1 MLDDSESGSSN
12 QLVKKQGNNDVHG
25 YVICVHSIAFGHH
38 WLFAIFQRVY
48 TYGVGFGV
56 ARSNLLGDARASVCG
71 TSNR

>member
-25 YVICVHSIAFGHH
+25 YVIYVHSIAFGHY
-38 WLFAIFQRVY
+38 WLFAIICCIY

-56 ARSNLLGDARASVCG
+56 ARSY
-71 TSNR
+71 

>member
-25 YVICVHSIAFGHH
+25 YVICVHSIAFSHF
-38 WLFAIFQRVY
+38 WLFAMCRRVY

-56 ARSNLLGDARASVCG
+56 ARSY
-71 TSNR
+71 